1 MPENTTPDPNSQPLK
16 VEDILAKAE
25 EIRNA
30 RDRQSSVT
38 NSDLGEAFKLFTVV
52 DEESKLLTK
61 KRDLFKPVKLFWN
74 WTGFREKKLL
84 DLVQIVVVPSA
95 LAVAGFWFQD
105 FTKKQ
110 DVKLADSKTKQEL
123 QVADSK
129 AKQETLT
136 KYLDQM
142 SDLLE
147 KGLLK
152 SKQDSPIFIIAQ
164 SKTVTALQ
172 SLDTERQRLL
182 IQFFKSANLNTLDGG
197 KGLLFKLKGVDFSGA
212 NLNKA
217 NLSGADLSGADL
229 RGANI
234 RRAYLPKTNFNGVD
248 FSRANLKRSY
258 LDKATFTNALMFD
271 TVTYGVEKLEKE
283 QLEKANS
290 PLICMTN
297 MPEGMKIDYKRD
309 CAAMSK
315 ILLKRYPGMLKTLKE
330 AEDFMTREPGGP
342 LGDEEEDD
350 AMDKSMDKEDESIDT
365 STMKIDYN

>member
-1 MPENTTPDPNSQPLK
+1 MRSSAVELDGFTPSLMLENKTPDPDSQSFK
-16 VEDILAKAE
+16 IEDVLAKAE

-52 DEESKLLTK
+52 DEEHKLLTK
-61 KRDLFKPVKLFWN
+61 KRDLFKPVKIFWN

-84 DLVQIVVVPSA
+84 DLVQILFVP
-95 LAVAGFWFQD
+95 VAIAAAGIWFQD
-105 FTKKQ
+105 NIKGREESSAKI
-110 DVKLADSKTKQEL
+110 KTVEEL
-123 QVADSK
+123 KVADSK

-197 KGLLFKLKGVDFSGA
+197 KGLLFKARMSKAQLQGIDLSEINLKEVDFSGA
-212 NLNKA
+212 NLSGANLDRSNLSGSNLVETNFKKASLVKA
-217 NLSGADLSGADL
+217 NLNGIDFHEADFQESD
-229 RGANI
+229 
-234 RRAYLPKTNFNGVD
+234 
-248 FSRANLKRSY
+248 
-258 LDKATFTNALMFD
+258 
-271 TVTYGVEKLEKE
+271 
-283 QLEKANS
+283 
-290 PLICMTN
+290 
-297 MPEGMKIDYKRD
+297 
-309 CAAMSK
+309 
-315 ILLKRYPGMLKTLKE
+315 LKE
-330 AEDFMTREPGGP
+330 ADFTNSLMLRTKIHNAYNLEKGQFEKTDRP
-342 LGDEEEDD
+342 LVCGTNVPEHMKINYARDCNEMSQ
-350 AMDKSMDKEDESIDT
+350 ALLKQYPKRMFGNTESIE
-365 STMKIDYN
+365 

>member
-1 MPENTTPDPNSQPLK
+1 MLENKTPDSNSRSFNIEN
-16 VEDILAKAE
+16 VLAKAE

-38 NSDLGEAFKLFTVV
+38 NSDLGEAFKLFTVI

-110 DVKLADSKTKQEL
+110 DVKLAESKTKQEL

-142 SDLLE
+142 SDFLE

-164 SKTVTALQ
+164 SKTVTAL
-172 SLDTERQRLL
+172 
-182 IQFFKSANLNTLDGG
+182 
-197 KGLLFKLKGVDFSGA
+197 
-212 NLNKA
+212 
-217 NLSGADLSGADL
+217 
-229 RGANI
+229 
-234 RRAYLPKTNFNGVD
+234 
-248 FSRANLKRSY
+248 
-258 LDKATFTNALMFD
+258 
-271 TVTYGVEKLEKE
+271 
-283 QLEKANS
+283 
-290 PLICMTN
+290 
-297 MPEGMKIDYKRD
+297 
-309 CAAMSK
+309 
-315 ILLKRYPGMLKTLKE
+315 
-330 AEDFMTREPGGP
+330 
-342 LGDEEEDD
+342 
-350 AMDKSMDKEDESIDT
+350 
-365 STMKIDYN
+365 